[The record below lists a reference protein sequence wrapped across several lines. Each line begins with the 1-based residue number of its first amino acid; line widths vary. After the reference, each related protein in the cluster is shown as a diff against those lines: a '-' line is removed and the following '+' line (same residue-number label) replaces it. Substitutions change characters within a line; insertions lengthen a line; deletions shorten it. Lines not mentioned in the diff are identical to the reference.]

1 MIEKLPLEIQE
12 KLFLLCPYSS
22 LKHVNSHFYILYNE
36 LFFEKIVNTCGI
48 DIVKVI
54 VKVLPW
60 LKTYVKALDAFRY
73 KTRNIISSRLDLR
86 DINPETENGYGNDS
100 LLNSLYV
107 RDSWKYIYS
116 VIINRRLFSEYK
128 DYKINE
134 PSNYTFNN
142 FVEVNRSYLLSY
154 NKEVWLA
161 PGFYNLNI
169 GLVVRD
175 GCGLGTTKFEVKYS
189 HRSNKAIIQTFYPP
203 SNIKDIIPKKQFC
216 LLKLGEFVINDDN
229 ESKLNNLVRVRIV
242 MEEIG
247 LYLKSG
253 FRIFFIDIGRPSVL
267 FNDYDLMY
275 YTVNL
280 SDYRYFIN
288 MPLKNLYKALDYVQ
302 CGNGIGEKSYG
313 ENDPKEIQDEYNYS
327 YLNDYEQYPCP
338 CIPGGSQQSRVD
350 IPESDRKLMSYSNF
364 YFNNQFR
371 KRLFKFNTVYQK
383 RLFIHRFGNFET
395 DWRYY
400 DENANSQKYEE
411 GRNLRS
417 CNYDREGLKWKIPV
431 VCEL

>member
-1 MIEKLPLEIQE
+1 MIDKLPLEIQE
-12 KLFLLCPYSS
+12 KFLLLCPYSS

-36 LFFEKIVNTCGI
+36 LYFGKIVNTCGT

-54 VKVLPW
+54 IKVLPW
-60 LKTYVKALDAFRY
+60 LKTYVKTLDAFRY
-73 KTRNIISSRLDLR
+73 KTRNIISSRLNLR
-86 DINPETENGYGNDS
+86 DINSATEEDRGNES
-100 LLNSLYV
+100 LLDSLYV

-116 VIINRRLFSEYK
+116 VIRNRRIFSEYK

-134 PSNYTFNN
+134 PTNYIFNN
-142 FVEVNRSYLLSY
+142 FVEVNKSYLLSY

-161 PGFYNLNI
+161 PGAYNLNI

-175 GCGLGTTKFEVKYS
+175 GCGLGTTKFEVKHS
-189 HRSNKAIIQTFYPP
+189 DSANQAIIQTFYPP

-216 LLKLGEFVINDDN
+216 LLKLGEFVIHEHG
-229 ESKLNNLVRVRIV
+229 ESRLNKLVRVRIV

-253 FRIFFIDIGRPSVL
+253 FRIFFIDISSPSVL

-302 CGNGIGEKSYG
+302 CGNGSEHRHYG
-313 ENDPKEIQDEYNYS
+313 ENDPNEIQDEYNYM
-327 YLNDYEQYPCP
+327 YLNDYSQCP
-338 CIPGGSQQSRVD
+338 CILGGNQHSSMGISEPDV
-350 IPESDRKLMSYSNF
+350 PLMSYSNF
-364 YFNNQFR
+364 YFNNQFC

-383 RLFIHRFGNFET
+383 RLFIHKYGNFET
-395 DWRYY
+395 DWHHH
-400 DENANSQKYEE
+400 DENDNSQNYEE
-411 GRNLRS
+411 GRNLRY
-417 CNYDREGLKWKIPV
+417 CNYDSKGLKWKIPI